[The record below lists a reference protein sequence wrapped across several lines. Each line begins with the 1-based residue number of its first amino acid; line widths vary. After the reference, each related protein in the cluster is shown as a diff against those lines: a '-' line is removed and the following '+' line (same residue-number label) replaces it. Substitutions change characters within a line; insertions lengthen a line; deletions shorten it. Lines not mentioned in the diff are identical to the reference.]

1 MDSWSLTTWLEPL
14 ESDEDLY
21 HTLDAIDLNDFDSEE
36 EDLLPILQSAFEEVE
51 EEKDTP
57 AETIEQVGS
66 GLPERGKISFDM
78 KQVIHRKSQKL
89 GVQEDEYQLQLKQQ
103 GQFSPHQNLEDS
115 LTHAL
120 RAALELLL
128 HDQRIHDQDFV
139 FVNLQAQDNPK
150 AMTAW
155 KLRAEE
161 WRRNTGRAQ
170 ALLASLARKLNS
182 NEKFRNN
189 QSFNLSFVHAKT
201 RHAGSGYKR
210 LLPGHHAKQRLRN
223 MRCVIKIPQ
232 DDSNLCCAR
241 AIVTALN
248 ILQAGNDR
256 NERRKWTEQ
265 GRGKHRVDKAARL
278 LLKETDLEPMPCGPE
293 QLELFSRS
301 PTLWGYYGIIVVDS
315 TRAYTRFVYGTGAD
329 GFGYIC
335 LLYDDYHYDV
345 ITSLPA
351 FFSKSYFCYKCFNP
365 YNDLGRHR
373 CKKNRG
379 NHCSSCLQDG
389 CEEHAAA
396 FRDYK
401 SPTTLCGIC
410 HRRFH
415 GVKCLENHRR
425 FSYKGTI
432 ADGEKIFCVCDTR
445 RKCKQC
451 QKYLI
456 GKQQISKHKCGITE
470 CRCCGQDV
478 HLATHKCYLQVAHL
492 KKKKKKKDT
501 DEDDDV
507 QPKLIFFD
515 IESTQC
521 GDHHEANLIIACD
534 EDTADPE
541 DMLIY
546 SGENCILDFINFL
559 EYISEEG
566 EQPIIVIAHN
576 FQGYD
581 GYFIID
587 AMRKRGYDFKQ
598 VRNRGKILQL
608 SFANDTIKFIDSLSF
623 FQMPKR
629 NFPKTFGITELTK
642 GFFPHLFNTPENQQY
657 VGPMPPIEDYL
668 PHTMPVK
675 EFEKFQSWYQEKIDN
690 EAVFNFQKEFI
701 AYCKSD
707 VRLLQE
713 GCMNF
718 KRNFEKMAK
727 FNPFEHMTIASTC
740 NRYLRTWCLRENS
753 IASKPLHGWRLKT
766 NHSLPSI
773 EWLLN
778 TESIHQHPI
787 QHARNEGE
795 FCVPYTNYK
804 VDGYCKN
811 TNTIFEFHGDF
822 WHGCPTCFPQRD
834 ECHPKLLDRTFR
846 DVYHVTQSKMTA
858 LKAKGYQVVEMWECH
873 WNKLKQTDPQIKQ
886 FVAELNLIEPLQPR
900 DAFFG
905 GRTNAFKLHHICEQG
920 EKIEYVDYMS
930 LYPWCNKYSEYPEG
944 HPEFILNPP
953 GTELHQW
960 FGLAKVTIDP
970 PHRLYFPVLPHRYN
984 NKLIFPLC
992 RTCVEEK
999 INLPLHKKP
1008 LGCTHNR
1015 KERCLTGTWCTP
1027 EILKAVEMGYEIET
1041 IHEVWHFPK
1050 TTKGLF
1056 AKYVD
1061 TWLKLKQEAKGWP
1074 KDCVTEEQKQ
1084 AYIADFYAAE
1094 KIQLEYDKIKENP
1107 GQAKLS
1113 KLMLNSMWGKFGQ
1126 QENKTQVAHFNEP
1139 QDFCEFL
1146 DSDRF
1151 DIRYIS
1157 ILDEDNVEIH
1167 YKMENDEILPG
1178 INTNIFIAAFTT
1190 CWARLRLYRALE
1202 HSQTRALYS
1211 DTDSVFVL
1219 QKEGDPPIDP
1229 PIGKCLGDFTREL
1242 DKDEH
1247 IVEFVSGGPKNY
1259 GYLCNTEKTEVKV
1272 KGFQLHNKEG
1282 ADQLNF
1288 QVLKD
1293 NTLAELFSPLNE
1305 PRKTTIERKNAI
1317 KRKTKEYKIVTEPE
1331 KKDYRLVYD
1340 KRILVPGTADTLP
1353 YGYII

>member
-1 MDSWSLTTWLEPL
+1 M
-14 ESDEDLY
+14 
-21 HTLDAIDLNDFDSEE
+21 
-36 EDLLPILQSAFEEVE
+36 
-51 EEKDTP
+51 
-57 AETIEQVGS
+57 
-66 GLPERGKISFDM
+66 
-78 KQVIHRKSQKL
+78 
-89 GVQEDEYQLQLKQQ
+89 
-103 GQFSPHQNLEDS
+103 
-115 LTHAL
+115 
-120 RAALELLL
+120 
-128 HDQRIHDQDFV
+128 
-139 FVNLQAQDNPK
+139 
-150 AMTAW
+150 
-155 KLRAEE
+155 
-161 WRRNTGRAQ
+161 
-170 ALLASLARKLNS
+170 
-182 NEKFRNN
+182 
-189 QSFNLSFVHAKT
+189 
-201 RHAGSGYKR
+201 
-210 LLPGHHAKQRLRN
+210 
-223 MRCVIKIPQ
+223 
-232 DDSNLCCAR
+232 
-241 AIVTALN
+241 
-248 ILQAGNDR
+248 
-256 NERRKWTEQ
+256 
-265 GRGKHRVDKAARL
+265 
-278 LLKETDLEPMPCGPE
+278 
-293 QLELFSRS
+293 
-301 PTLWGYYGIIVVDS
+301 
-315 TRAYTRFVYGTGAD
+315 
-329 GFGYIC
+329 
-335 LLYDDYHYDV
+335 
-345 ITSLPA
+345 
-351 FFSKSYFCYKCFNP
+351 
-365 YNDLGRHR
+365 
-373 CKKNRG
+373 
-379 NHCSSCLQDG
+379 
-389 CEEHAAA
+389 
-396 FRDYK
+396 
-401 SPTTLCGIC
+401 
-410 HRRFH
+410 
-415 GVKCLENHRR
+415 KCLENHRR

-623 FQMPKR
+623 FQMPLR

-718 KRNFEKMAK
+718 KRNFEKMA
-727 FNPFEHMTIASTC
+727 IASTC

-905 GRTNAFKLHHICEQG
+905 GRTNAFKLYHICEQG

-960 FGLAKVTIDP
+960 VGLAKVTIHP

-984 NKLIFPLC
+984 NKLIFPL
-992 RTCVEEK
+992 
-999 INLPLHKKP
+999 
-1008 LGCTHNR
+1008 
-1015 KERCLTGTWCTP
+1015 
-1027 EILKAVEMGYEIET
+1027 
-1041 IHEVWHFPK
+1041 
-1050 TTKGLF
+1050 
-1056 AKYVD
+1056 
-1061 TWLKLKQEAKGWP
+1061 
-1074 KDCVTEEQKQ
+1074 
-1084 AYIADFYAAE
+1084 
-1094 KIQLEYDKIKENP
+1094 
-1107 GQAKLS
+1107 
-1113 KLMLNSMWGKFGQ
+1113 
-1126 QENKTQVAHFNEP
+1126 
-1139 QDFCEFL
+1139 
-1146 DSDRF
+1146 
-1151 DIRYIS
+1151 
-1157 ILDEDNVEIH
+1157 
-1167 YKMENDEILPG
+1167 
-1178 INTNIFIAAFTT
+1178 
-1190 CWARLRLYRALE
+1190 
-1202 HSQTRALYS
+1202 
-1211 DTDSVFVL
+1211 
-1219 QKEGDPPIDP
+1219 
-1229 PIGKCLGDFTREL
+1229 
-1242 DKDEH
+1242 
-1247 IVEFVSGGPKNY
+1247 
-1259 GYLCNTEKTEVKV
+1259 
-1272 KGFQLHNKEG
+1272 
-1282 ADQLNF
+1282 
-1288 QVLKD
+1288 
-1293 NTLAELFSPLNE
+1293 
-1305 PRKTTIERKNAI
+1305 
-1317 KRKTKEYKIVTEPE
+1317 
-1331 KKDYRLVYD
+1331 
-1340 KRILVPGTADTLP
+1340 
-1353 YGYII
+1353 